1 MADNAKP
8 ACINGIF
15 VRKTEFPNRK
25 FCASYKDAM
34 NTCRFI
40 IIGQNRIYASFFGAI
55 QATSKN
61 RLPAA
66 GLPSSAEKSAI
77 GKFSVSARD
86 PFENLI
92 SLINPKND
100 PQGPHREPP
109 RPTQRAPRHHQAPSR
124 APLEKPLEPPRPPTN
139 PPKTPSS
146 RFKSPTAPKKA
157 PRASQ
162 IQHKRLQSLKI
173 Q

>member
-1 MADNAKP
+1 
-8 ACINGIF
+8 
-15 VRKTEFPNRK
+15 
-25 FCASYKDAM
+25 M
-34 NTCRFI
+34 NTSEITINCEDLA
-40 IIGQNRIYASFFGAI
+40 YAFFFKAI
-55 QATSKN
+55 HATWEN

-66 GLPSSAEKSAI
+66 GLPSSAKKSWI
-77 GKFSVSARD
+77 GKFSASARD
-86 PFENLI
+86 PLKNLI
-92 SLINPKND
+92 SLMNPKND
-100 PQGPHREPP
+100 PQGTNREPP

-124 APLEKPLEPPRPPTN
+124 APLEKPLRPQRPPTN
-139 PPKTPSS
+139 PPKTLSS